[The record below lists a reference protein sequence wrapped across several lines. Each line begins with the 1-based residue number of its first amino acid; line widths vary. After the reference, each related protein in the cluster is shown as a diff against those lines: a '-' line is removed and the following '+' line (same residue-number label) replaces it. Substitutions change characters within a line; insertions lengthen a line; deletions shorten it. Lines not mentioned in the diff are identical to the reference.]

1 MTTGVR
7 SRSARLASITVMRH
21 VRGGKRTHHD
31 APAPPDVDCGGGDGR
46 DMGDTRRAAQDAFA
60 RFVRG
65 AVDAASDERGWS
77 ITEVAARSGVGR
89 STVFRWLSGDW
100 QHHPEL
106 PKVRAFCAAL
116 DLPLGAALRALT
128 PLSYDTP
135 AAGGA
140 GGGGALRGRPG
151 PTGRSPHH
159 RRRTRAH
166 SGRLTPPRAPKVVP
180 GQLTGIERIR

>member
-1 MTTGVR
+1 M
-7 SRSARLASITVMRH
+7 AVMRH

-31 APAPPDVDCGGGDGR
+31 APAPPGVDCGGGDGR

-135 AAGGA
+135 APEVPAA
-140 GGGGALRGRPG
+140 EALFVAVRDRLVDPRTTAAEREHILAALRRLG
-151 PTGRSPHH
+151 H
-159 RRRTRAH
+159 RRSSRA
-166 SGRLTPPRAPKVVP
+166 S
-180 GQLTGIERIR
+180 

>member
-1 MTTGVR
+1 
-7 SRSARLASITVMRH
+7 
-21 VRGGKRTHHD
+21 
-31 APAPPDVDCGGGDGR
+31 
-46 DMGDTRRAAQDAFA
+46 MGDTRRAAQDAFA
-60 RFVRG
+60 RFVRD

-128 PLSYDTP
+128 PLAYDTP
-135 AAGGA
+135 AREVPAA
-140 GGGGALRGRPG
+140 DSASEALLVAVRDRLVDPRTTADEREHILTALRRLGRQ
-151 PTGRSPHH
+151 RSS
-159 RRRTRAH
+159 RA
-166 SGRLTPPRAPKVVP
+166 S
-180 GQLTGIERIR
+180 